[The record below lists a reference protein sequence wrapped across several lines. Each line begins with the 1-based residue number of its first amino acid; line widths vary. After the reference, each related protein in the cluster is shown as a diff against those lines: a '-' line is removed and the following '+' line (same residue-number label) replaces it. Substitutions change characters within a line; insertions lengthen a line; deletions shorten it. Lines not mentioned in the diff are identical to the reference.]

1 MENALVRSRRNAGL
15 LGALPK
21 RDMAQC
27 RIAEL
32 SAERLMES
40 GRILSHK
47 EVLLVL
53 RKWSFGANPR
63 RTNIQHEGQLFVHS
77 DTFGLVPRFAP
88 IENRELIVGRMA
100 QKYPKLT
107 LMLASYIRQCSGS
120 LSLPDF
126 TTITLNGGIDGKG
139 AAWHRDAHNMGPT
152 AVTALGRHTEG
163 QLLTQDSDGMVRKQS
178 AHRSVVVFDGR
189 MQHSVDD
196 FKGPDR
202 FSIVAFCSDWNKH
215 IAVRKSTL
223 TSLAGMGFQVP
234 NQSYAS
240 QWLSVLPQCG
250 GTKQKKTWAAKNWWS
265 RVDSRQERVR
275 QDLIRA
281 GRSASAKSMD
291 FRTLHCVGFDRR
303 CRGGQAVAPPAK
315 LKKMRQQLRRDFGK
329 VKALC
334 KFCRGLWWRQSS

>member
-1 MENALVRSRRNAGL
+1 MENSLVLFRRNAGL

-40 GRILSHK
+40 GRILNHK
-47 EVLLVL
+47 NVLLVL
-53 RKWSFGANPR
+53 RQWSFGANHR

-88 IENRELIVGRMA
+88 KENRELIVGRMS

-107 LMLASYIRQCSGS
+107 LMLASYIQQCSGS
-120 LSLPDF
+120 HSMPDF
-126 TTITLNGGIDGKG
+126 TTIVLNSGIDGKG
-139 AAWHRDAHNMGPT
+139 AAWHRDAHNWGPT
-152 AVTALGRHTEG
+152 AVTALGRHTGG
-163 QLLTQDSDGMVRKQS
+163 QLLTRDSDGKVRKQS
-178 AHRSVVVFDGR
+178 VQRCVVVFDGR
-189 MQHSVDD
+189 MEHSVDD
-196 FKGPDR
+196 FQGQDR

-215 IAVRKSTL
+215 IAIRKNTL
-223 TSLAGMGFQVP
+223 KLLAGMGFQVP

-240 QWLSVLPQCG
+240 QWLSVLPQRG
-250 GTKQKKTWAAKNWWS
+250 GTQQKKKWAAKNWWS
-265 RVDSRQERVR
+265 TDDSRQKRVR

-281 GRSASAKSMD
+281 GRSASVQSMD
-291 FRTLHCVGFDRR
+291 SRTLHCVGFDRL

-315 LKKMRQQLRRDFGK
+315 LKKMRRQLRAEFGK
-329 VKALC
+329 MKALC
-334 KFCRGLWWRQSS
+334 KFCRGLWWRQST